1 MTAPSDNQDTAEVDK
16 QFLALMEGIRTTLP
30 GVQVL
35 FGFLLAIPFQ
45 GAFAAL
51 STHLKQVYYV
61 AFLTA
66 AASSLLLIA
75 PSVHQRVRALR
86 TGVRRR
92 HAAHVTVAVRLAVA
106 GSVAFMVS
114 MAAAVFL
121 VTAVISASNLALV
134 AVAVVMV
141 IGTWSWF
148 YLPLVSFEKRP
159 SQDS

>member
-1 MTAPSDNQDTAEVDK
+1 MDEHAETDEVDQ
-16 QFLALMEGIRTTLP
+16 QFLALLEGIRTTLP

-45 GAFAAL
+45 GGFERL
-51 STHLKQVYYV
+51 SADLKMVYYL

-75 PSVHQRVRALR
+75 PSVHQRVRALS

-92 HAAHVTVAVRLAVA
+92 HVSHLRVAVRLAVA
-106 GSVAFMVS
+106 GSVAFMIS

-121 VTAVISASNLALV
+121 VTGVIFATGLAVA
-134 AVAVVMV
+134 AVAVVV
-141 IGTWSWF
+141 VVGGWSWF
-148 YLPLVSFEKRP
+148 YLPLVSFERGE
-159 SQDS
+159 SHDS

>member
-1 MTAPSDNQDTAEVDK
+1 MTGQFDDEGSEDVDQ
-16 QFLALMEGIRTTLP
+16 QFLALLEGIRTTLP

-45 GAFAAL
+45 SGFTDL
-51 STHLKQVYYV
+51 PGHQEQVYYV

-86 TGVRRR
+86 TGVRRHHR
-92 HAAHVTVAVRLAVA
+92 SHLKVAVRLAVA
-106 GSVAFMVS
+106 GSVAFMIS

-121 VTAVISASNLALV
+121 VTAVIFATSLALA
-134 AVAVVMV
+134 AVAVVAV
-141 IGTWSWF
+141 IGAWSWF
-148 YLPLVSFEKRP
+148 YLPMVSFERDP
-159 SQDS
+159 FQVS

>member
-1 MTAPSDNQDTAEVDK
+1 MDDVDG
-16 QFLALMEGIRTTLP
+16 QFRALMEGIRTTLP

-45 GAFAAL
+45 AGFTVL
-51 STHLKQVYYV
+51 PGRLEQVYYV

-86 TGVRRR
+86 TGVRR
-92 HAAHVTVAVRLAVA
+92 HHESHLKVAVRLAVA

-121 VTAVISASNLALV
+121 VTAVIFATSLALV
-134 AVAVVMV
+134 AVAVVVV
-141 IGTWSWF
+141 IGAWSWF
-148 YLPLVSFEKRP
+148 YLPVVSFEREP